1 MIPSLPQ
8 KDTLPQQQQR
18 KQELST
24 LQSQYVYDHDTRVQP
39 LGVAQ
44 APLPPGQNFSFI
56 WGLGTLNQALD
67 ITANLISIGSRIF
80 DTHSTSQTQTQGI
93 AAEELSKVEEAYL
106 QLKAHHLNL
115 SRVFDQTH
123 VLSAKGSSVAHDVAS
138 TVQAAVGTVATRF
151 GSVGSGD
158 GSVGRLAPSDDFRG
172 AHPALPESL
181 EQFGANLKSTLG
193 ELLHF
198 LVSEIFESFLKYV
211 GLYGQASNLS
221 SYQAQF
227 QLLPLPRDAGVA
239 LDDLV
244 FARLRVAGPNPV
256 VLRRIVTP
264 DSRFPITDAHY
275 RSVMSEDDSLDLA
288 GKEGRLYLADYKV
301 LEGAQAGTFPT
312 QKYFT
317 SPLALFAV
325 PKEGSPDRLLRA
337 VAIQCTQQPSDSSPI
352 FTPKDGLGWEVARLF
367 VQVAD
372 GYYHEMISHLGLT
385 HLLVEAFA
393 MATPRQLAP
402 EHPLNVLLT
411 PHLQGTLAI
420 NNAAVDTLIAP
431 KGFVDRLLPG
441 TIEASTQ
448 LAVDAVLRF
457 QFNHELFPLS
467 LIARGVDD
475 AEAFPDYPYRDD
487 GKLIWDSIH
496 GWVVDYLSLYY
507 GSDGDVAQDYELQAW
522 LAELTSQQGGG
533 LQDIG
538 QDGAIRTLA
547 YLADMVTMI
556 IFTAAAQHATV
567 NFPQSYIMSYTPS
580 LPLAAYAPAPTVALA
595 SQPANIEA
603 LLAYMPPLQQSFMQQ
618 TLMELLGNL
627 YFTRLGAYDR
637 YSATSYFQ
645 DPRVRLS
652 LKSFQQ
658 RLQEAESTIARRN
671 LHRIPYRTLLPSA
684 IPQSINV

>member
-8 KDTLPQQQQR
+8 KDSPSQQQQR

-24 LQSQYVYDHDTRVQP
+24 LQSQYIYDHDTRVQP

-44 APLPPGQNFSFI
+44 APLPKGQNFSFI
-56 WGLGTLNQALD
+56 WGLGTLNQALG

-80 DTHSTSQTQTQGI
+80 DARPSNQPNESSVGD
-93 AAEELSKVEEAYL
+93 EELSKVEEAYL

-115 SRVFDQTH
+115 SRIFDQTH
-123 VLSAKGSSVAHDVAS
+123 VLSAKNTSVAHEVAS
-138 TVQAAVGTVATRF
+138 TVQAAVGAVTARF
-151 GSVGSGD
+151 SPGGSGG
-158 GSVGRLAPSDDFRG
+158 GSASHLTPSDIHG

-181 EQFGANLKSTLG
+181 DQFGENLKSTLG

-198 LVSEIFESFLKYV
+198 LVSEIFELFLRYV
-211 GLYGQASNLS
+211 GLYGQASGLS

-239 LDDLV
+239 LDDLM

-256 VLRRIVTP
+256 VIRRITAP
-264 DSRFPITDAHY
+264 DSRFPVTDAHY
-275 RSVMSEDDSLDLA
+275 RLVMGEDDSLEVA
-288 GKEGRLYLADYKV
+288 GKEGRLYLADYQV
-301 LEGAQAGTFPT
+301 LEGVQAGTYPT

-325 PKEGSPDRLLRA
+325 PKAGSPDRLLRA
-337 VAIQCTQQPSDSSPI
+337 VAIQCTQQPGASNPI
-352 FTPKDGLGWEVARLF
+352 FTPKDGLGWQVARLF

-385 HLLVEAFA
+385 HLLVEAFV
-393 MATPRQLAP
+393 MATARQLAP

-411 PHLQGTLAI
+411 PHFQGTLAI
-420 NNAAVDTLIAP
+420 NNAAVESLIAP
-431 KGFVDRLLPG
+431 QGFVDRLLPG
-441 TIEASTQ
+441 SIQASTQ

-467 LIARGVDD
+467 LAARGVDD
-475 AEAFPDYPYRDD
+475 AEALPDYPYRDD

-507 GSDGDVAQDYELQAW
+507 GSDEDVAQDYELQAW
-522 LAELTSQQGGG
+522 LAELTSEQGGG

-547 YLADMVTMI
+547 YLADLVTMI
-556 IFTAAAQHATV
+556 IFTGSAQHATV
-567 NFPQSYIMSYTPS
+567 NFPQSYVMSYTPS
-580 LPLAAYAPAPTVALA
+580 LPLAAYAPAPTAALA
-595 SQPANIEA
+595 SQPANVDA

-618 TLMELLGNL
+618 TLMELLGKL

-645 DPRVRLS
+645 DPRVRAS

-658 RLQEAESTIARRN
+658 RLEEAESIIARRN
-671 LHRIPYRTLLPSA
+671 LHRIPYRTLLPSE
-684 IPQSINV
+684 IPQSINI